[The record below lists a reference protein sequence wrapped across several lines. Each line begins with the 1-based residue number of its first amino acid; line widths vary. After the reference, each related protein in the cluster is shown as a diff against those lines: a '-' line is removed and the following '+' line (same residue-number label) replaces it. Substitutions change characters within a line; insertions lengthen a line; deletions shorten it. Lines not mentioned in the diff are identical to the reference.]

1 MSSASS
7 GIGMHGWASYA
18 LVGLAVAYFAS
29 RHNQPLALRSALY
42 PLVTNLG
49 IGSLQVSSG
58 LETCPA
64 CSTATP
70 TC

>member
-7 GIGMHGWASYA
+7 GIGMYGWAIYA

-29 RHNQPLALRSALY
+29 RHNQPLALRSAFY

-49 IGSLQVSSG
+49 LVRCKCRRA
-58 LETCPA
+58 LKTCPA

-70 TC
+70 TW